1 MLAERLGLF
10 CARQVF
16 MLEKDVID
24 LIRGVKV
31 GRHED
36 FELLKGRYMPLINDL
51 ANSFEESGAG
61 AKSDLS
67 EEAQRALLKAAISF
81 DEGKE
86 GITFGLYAKICMR
99 NALISVKRA
108 EDARRRKEMRAKS
121 DSLSQSSRALTA
133 FAGMD
138 AEEILGKIESSLS
151 PYELSVFKEYFSG
164 RSARETAQVLGS
176 DERSVNNAVYRI
188 RRKAKHLTKK

>member
-1 MLAERLGLF
+1 MF
-10 CARQVF
+10 I
-16 MLEKDVID
+16 LEKEIID

-36 FELLKGRYMPLINDL
+36 FELLKAKYMPLINDL

-108 EDARRRKEMRAKS
+108 EDARRRKEKRAKS
-121 DSLSQSSRALTA
+121 DSVSQSARSLAA
-133 FAGMD
+133 FAGED
-138 AEEILGKIESSLS
+138 AEDILSKIESSLS
-151 PYELSVFKEYFSG
+151 SYELKVFKEYFSG
-164 RSARETAQVLGS
+164 RSAKETAEVLRS

-188 RRKAKHLTKK
+188 RKKAKQLAKSKTE